1 MNSRSVVFPLG
12 RILAGCYWFCILIWV
27 STYTANLAA
36 FFTVKNTEHPIQNLE
51 ELAKSTYQVG
61 ILRSSSLS
69 DAFETSQ
76 YETHQKLWQR
86 MRTGN
91 TFVES
96 TSQGI
101 QWVRE
106 RENFVFIHDGP
117 AHKYTSN
124 QPPCDLTTGSLGC
137 VLTVTD
143 TELAGQGPVS
153 RKTRKLF
160 GPERKFE
167 IKTCYIVTQ
176 FLAHKPVN
184 FASFTNSCIVLFSK
198 LLKLWSWTQTQ
209 QTENNL
215 PGPKS

>member
-1 MNSRSVVFPLG
+1 MNSCSVVFSLG

-36 FFTVKNTEHPIQNLE
+36 FFTVKNTEHPIHNLE
-51 ELAKSTYQVG
+51 ELAKSAYQVG
-61 ILRSSSLS
+61 ILGSSSVS

-86 MRTGN
+86 VRTGN
-91 TFVES
+91 TFVAS

-117 AHKYTSN
+117 ALKYTSN

-137 VLTVTD
+137 VHTITD
-143 TELAGQGPVS
+143 SSRARGLFLERPGNFSGP
-153 RKTRKLF
+153 KGNLKL
-160 GPERKFE
+160 
-167 IKTCYIVTQ
+167 
-176 FLAHKPVN
+176 KPV
-184 FASFTNSCIVLFSK
+184 T
-198 LLKLWSWTQTQ
+198 
-209 QTENNL
+209 
-215 PGPKS
+215 